1 MHLLV
6 CIGGEQY
13 SRDTLRLGSGLVR
26 VLKADLTILYVR
38 PAVSQH
44 FRTEARLAR
53 EKLQDWPVE
62 SEDALMMKAVQRI
75 MEEQG
80 LVRMVDGKPDVQH
93 LPRVEKAGLAEY
105 HLYGSAGQDLRIR
118 VREGDIVQSI
128 RRETLEVDYTL
139 VVVGAPGHGSRL
151 VRHIIQYTDPSVLI
165 VKNPRD
171 VQSYRMLLCLSHSAA
186 ALKAQD
192 FAVRTALLLGMP
204 VDLLCIHSYPWEEN
218 GAMSLAED
226 TRRLLKRFDI
236 PHTIR
241 VRRGAVV
248 RTILK
253 EAQPEHLIVMGT
265 SERSSI
271 YQFFFGSVPVEI
283 GRRGKNTV
291 LVVK

>member
-1 MHLLV
+1 MHLLI

-13 SRDTLRLGSGLVR
+13 SRDTLRLGASLVR
-26 VLKADLTILYVR
+26 VLKADVTILYVR
-38 PAVSQH
+38 PAVSLQ
-44 FRTEARLAR
+44 FRTEARVAR

-62 SEDALMMKAVQRI
+62 TEDALMMKALQRI

-80 LVRMVDGKPDVQH
+80 LVRMVDGKPGVLH
-93 LPRVEKAGLAEY
+93 SPRVERAGLSEY
-105 HLYGSAGQDLRIR
+105 QLYGAAGESLRIR
-118 VREGDIVQSI
+118 VREGDVVQNI
-128 RRETLEVDYTL
+128 RRETMEADYTL
-139 VVVGAPGHGSRL
+139 VVIGAPGHGGRL
-151 VRHIIQYTDPSVLI
+151 VRHIIQYIDPSVLI
-165 VKNPRD
+165 VKNPRE
-171 VQSYRMLLCLSHSAA
+171 VESYRMLLCLNDSAA

-192 FAVRTALLLGMP
+192 FAVRTALMLGTP

-218 GAMSLAED
+218 GAMNLAED
-226 TRRLLKRFDI
+226 TRRLFKRFDI

-241 VRRGAVV
+241 IRRGAVV
-248 RTILK
+248 RAILK

-271 YQFFFGSVPVEI
+271 YQFMFGSVPVEI